1 MWLNVLL
8 LLSIDYVLSKERIH
22 IPIGAV
28 FSRSDDAAISALKY
42 AFWLHQNT
50 SSTFVAEVVEE
61 RLEWVDTYQISRAV
75 CRLLKQGIFTLVA
88 PTTPQTYSILVSYS
102 NNFQIPLISPS
113 FPEVVPEHTPLFA
126 VGIQPNTLRA
136 VNDLVTYYRWTS
148 IIYLYQSDDGA
159 EKLQRLFEFG
169 GNDRKLEI
177 LGLRRVNSA
186 EEAHTFLSRLDGN
199 FPDKMK
205 NIVMDVDPRL
215 ARDIIITHVRATPW
229 DRNVYHF
236 LLIEPV
242 PEGFWNSQLTEFGRV
257 NITGFR
263 LLDPDRELVRQ
274 FLTSWRSLNSRLWH
288 GAGNRNIPVE
298 AMLTY
303 DGAELLLETLTRIYD
318 SQQHILRYNNKISNG
333 TKGTD
338 CLQSPIRTWEHGPIV
353 AQYLKQTHVPAG
365 LTGSLRFDPNGQR
378 KHVTLDIIETTPND
392 YVKAGTWSDMS
403 GLMLV
408 KSPYRPLPDKDSRVS
423 QKKKYII
430 VTFVSPPYLSTKNRV
445 KRGELMQKDKVEGFV
460 KDLADYLAEEMNF
473 DYDLY
478 LLPESESGI
487 FNATTGIWTG
497 LVGELIKGTA
507 DISIAPLTITTER
520 ESVIDFTKPFQ
531 TVGIS
536 LMMKKPDIGPEIG
549 PFFFLQAFSIEVW
562 ICIVVSH
569 LVFSML
575 LFSLSKFTS
584 TPDRVKNADSGLQD
598 KVGLC
603 ANFWF
608 VCSSSLFRSSG
619 IYPKSPS
626 SRLASMFWWF
636 FTLIL
641 IVLYVANLATILIKD
656 KSGQVYT
663 FSYSSYPSTE
673 YILKEAV
680 RTGSPKLV
688 ILKNSSALE
697 FFKNSAIKTYNAY
710 WQKVKEEPE
719 LLVNSYSEGTE
730 KVRKGEGDY
739 GFILESTMN
748 EYINYKEPCD
758 TMMTSGFLDSNGYGI
773 ATRKGSPLKEDL
785 DYALLSLK
793 EKGYLNLIYSK
804 WWLEGKCKDSK
815 QHHRKLSDL
824 YHSSL
829 TLHEISG
836 LFYILIGGIVIT
848 LVIAIVEFIFRR
860 KMTLPRSE
868 DEHEKSSKF

>member
-1 MWLNVLL
+1 MWLVWLNVSLL
-8 LLSIDYVLSKERIH
+8 LTIDYVLSKERIH

-42 AFWLHQNT
+42 AFWSHQNT

-75 CRLLKQGIFTLVA
+75 CRLMKQGIYALVA

-126 VGIQPNTLRA
+126 VGIKPNTLRA
-136 VNDLVTYYRWTS
+136 VNDLITYYRWSS

-159 EKLQRLFEFG
+159 EKLQRIFELG
-169 GNDRKLEI
+169 GSDRKLDI
-177 LGLRRVNSA
+177 MGLRRITSA
-186 EEAHTFLSRLDGN
+186 DEAHLFLRKLDRN
-199 FPDKMK
+199 FPDKLK
-205 NIVMDVDPRL
+205 NIVMDVDSRL
-215 ARDIIITHVRATPW
+215 AREIIITHVRTLPW
-229 DRNVYHF
+229 ERNVYHF

-263 LLDPDRELVRQ
+263 LLDPDRGLVRQ
-274 FLTSWRSLNSRLWH
+274 FLTSWRSLNPRLWL

-303 DGAELLLETLTRIYD
+303 DGAELLLGTLTRIYD
-318 SQQHILRYNNKISNG
+318 SQQHILKSNNKVGNG

-338 CLQSPIRTWEHGPIV
+338 CLQTPIKTWEHGPIV
-353 AQYLKQTHVPAG
+353 AQYLKQTYVPAG
-365 LTGSLRFDPNGQR
+365 LTGSLKFDPNGQR
-378 KHVTLDIIETTPND
+378 KQVTLDIIETTPND
-392 YVKAGTWSDMS
+392 YVKAGNWSDMS

-408 KSPYRPLPDKDSRVS
+408 KSPYRPLPDKDSRIS
-423 QKKKYII
+423 NKKKYVI
-430 VTFVSPPYLSTKNRV
+430 VSLLSPPYLLTKIRT
-445 KRGELMQKDKVEGFV
+445 KRESLQKDQVEGFV
-460 KDLADYLAEEMNF
+460 KDLADYLSEEMNF
-473 DYDLY
+473 DYDLH
-478 LLPESESGI
+478 LLPDSEAGKY
-487 FNATTGIWTG
+487 NATTGTWTG
-497 LVGELIKGTA
+497 LIGELVKGTA
-507 DISIAPLTITTER
+507 DLSIAPLTITAER

-536 LMMKKPDIGPEIG
+536 LMMKKPEISAEIG

-562 ICIVVSH
+562 ICIIVSH

-584 TPDRVKNADSGLQD
+584 PPDRVKNADSGLQD
-598 KVGLC
+598 RLGLC

-626 SRLASMFWWF
+626 SRLASIFWWF

-641 IVLYVANLATILIKD
+641 VVLYIANLATILIKD
-656 KSGQVYT
+656 KTSQAYS

-673 YILKEAV
+673 YILQEAI
-680 RTGSPKLV
+680 RTGSPKLLV
-688 ILKNSSALE
+688 LKNSSTLE
-697 FFKNSAIKTYNAY
+697 FFKNSAIKTYNSY

-719 LLVNSYSEGTE
+719 LLINGYNEGVE
-730 KVRKGEGDY
+730 KVRKGQGNV
-739 GFILESTMN
+739 GLLLESSMN
-748 EYINYKEPCD
+748 EYINFQEPCD
-758 TMMTSGFLDSNGYGI
+758 TIMTSGFLDSSGYGI
-773 ATRKGSPLKEDL
+773 ATKKGSPLKEEL

-793 EKGYLNLIYSK
+793 EKGYLNMIYAK
-804 WWLEGKCKDSK
+804 WWREGKCKDTK
-815 QHHRKLSDL
+815 KYRKLSDL

-848 LVIAIVEFIFRR
+848 LIIAMVEFIFRR
-860 KMTLPRSE
+860 KITLPRSE
-868 DEHEKSSKF
+868 F